1 MLPASDR
8 RIARQTLWMGA
19 ILVVQ
24 ILGSLAQVSL
34 SARTLGLE
42 GFGVLSI
49 IIAVTSLIH
58 GLVSIPGGSAVTTFV
73 TGSVAEG
80 RPEEASR
87 ILRFTL
93 AVSAGLSLVAY
104 ALIAAL
110 TLTASSLVG
119 IDEAYTG
126 AVLLYGVVGILMAT
140 QTETLAVLRLADRV
154 SLNLAITTAGT
165 LTRVALLAVAWL
177 TEGGLTEVI
186 LAYVAGAAVDGVGMF
201 AAAAIFTGR
210 VGMTGFL
217 SSLSL
222 KVPPNVIQFQTGTFG
237 KTTIGAL
244 TQHLDSILVAQFAG
258 AADVGL
264 YRAARRIIDIARR
277 PFQPIVNGVQVE
289 YSRQW
294 HARQGANLR
303 RISLRFTLLSII
315 LSTVGFGLL
324 AMFHGIVIRFILGP
338 DFSSAGPL
346 LLIMI
351 LGSFFATSI
360 SALSVLPEVT
370 GRIWPS
376 VVALTGAFVAF
387 LAVILWLMPWYGVA
401 GAAWANTTYFM
412 VYTAVIIPFI
422 IQVLRQSYRNNA
434 ASAAPKHHKS
444 AKEFYLNP
452 QVYKQ
457 YQTKFKRGRSRLEDH
472 IVNELIQILFAR
484 YLNKDQNILEIGAY
498 SGRITRKLALY
509 SDNITVSDIS
519 PEILNKFR
527 YPKMVLDLRTSPDKI
542 IDNQAFDA
550 IISIGNQVS
559 ICGDIINAI
568 SIFTKLLNP
577 GGILIFDIWNESL
590 PEKYDPAYP
599 IEKSSKR
606 KVQEILRESGFE
618 LREYRSLSRLP
629 FVFPRAFSILF
640 HKANNSILFNLL
652 LRLERL
658 IFRIGLFEGRELSQ
672 IFIATKL
679 HDPSGKPLND

>member
-24 ILGSLAQVSL
+24 TLGSLAQVSL

-104 ALIAAL
+104 ALIAAF

-126 AVLLYGVVGILMAT
+126 AVLLYGVVGVLMAT
-140 QTETLAVLRLADRV
+140 QTETLAVLRLADRM

-237 KTTIGAL
+237 KRMIGAL
-244 TQHLDSILVAQFAG
+244 TQHMDSILVAQFAG

-277 PFQPIVNGVQVE
+277 PFQPIMNGVQVE

-360 SALSVLPEVT
+360 SVLTALPAAT

-376 VVALTGAFVAF
+376 LIALTGAFVVSTAA
-387 LAVILWLMPWYGVA
+387 LLWLVPLYGA
-401 GAAWANTTYFM
+401 EGAAWANTTYFM
-412 VYTAVIIPFI
+412 VFVVGILPFI
-422 IQVLRQSYRNNA
+422 VSILRQSYR
-434 ASAAPKHHKS
+434 
-444 AKEFYLNP
+444 L
-452 QVYKQ
+452 
-457 YQTKFKRGRSRLEDH
+457 
-472 IVNELIQILFAR
+472 
-484 YLNKDQNILEIGAY
+484 
-498 SGRITRKLALY
+498 
-509 SDNITVSDIS
+509 
-519 PEILNKFR
+519 
-527 YPKMVLDLRTSPDKI
+527 
-542 IDNQAFDA
+542 
-550 IISIGNQVS
+550 
-559 ICGDIINAI
+559 
-568 SIFTKLLNP
+568 
-577 GGILIFDIWNESL
+577 
-590 PEKYDPAYP
+590 
-599 IEKSSKR
+599 
-606 KVQEILRESGFE
+606 
-618 LREYRSLSRLP
+618 
-629 FVFPRAFSILF
+629 
-640 HKANNSILFNLL
+640 
-652 LRLERL
+652 
-658 IFRIGLFEGRELSQ
+658 
-672 IFIATKL
+672 
-679 HDPSGKPLND
+679 